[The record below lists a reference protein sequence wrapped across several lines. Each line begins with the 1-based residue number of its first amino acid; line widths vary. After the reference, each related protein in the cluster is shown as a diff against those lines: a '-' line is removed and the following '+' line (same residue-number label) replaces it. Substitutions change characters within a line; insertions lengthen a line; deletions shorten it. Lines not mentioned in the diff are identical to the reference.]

1 MTAAG
6 NHQRPP
12 NSSLQ
17 RSILKTPDSS
27 AASSA
32 SSDSSDAADVT
43 QPADTKTSR
52 QQAAA
57 RVEICEHRNKLIFY
71 RQDTGWR
78 VGYFAEHRNRHAR
91 HSVVRS
97 QQQPLMPFQPGR
109 RVTYPTAAGDGPPM
123 SIAEARQAT
132 LPERSSSP
140 ESRPPVISQSRQ
152 MSVSDL
158 DISVRVIHACT
169 NGCFSINS

>member
-12 NSSLQ
+12 KSSLQ

-27 AASSA
+27 TASSA

-57 RVEICEHRNKLIFY
+57 RVEICEQRNKLIFY

-78 VGYFAEHRNRHAR
+78 VGYFAEHRNRR